1 MGTFVCID
9 SNSNDKFT
17 KNPEAISGLSSSDIY
32 QEVQKFA
39 RGFDFLLLNIKKAMN
54 GNIHLA
60 SKAAGVLCSTID
72 INKDGKFSYHEIAKY
87 CADNAKKQIE
97 QNAEIAAFADV
108 EAMLLRFD
116 KDNDR
121 KLSKT
126 EFVEYFKGG
135 TDTPYSDRDYVLKFI
150 DLDKDGSVSTSEL
163 QEWFKNKR
171 IAYASRPHC

>member
-1 MGTFVCID
+1 MNL
-9 SNSNDKFT
+9 NS
-17 KNPEAISGLSSSDIY
+17 SYIY
-32 QEVQKFA
+32 EEVQKFA
-39 RGFDFLLLNIKKAMN
+39 RGYDVNKDGALSPQEIYYSFLKSMN

-87 CADNAKKQIE
+87 CADNAKKLIE

-150 DLDKDGSVSTSEL
+150 DLDKDGSVSANEL
-163 QEWFKNKR
+163 QEWFKKKR
-171 IAYASRPHC
+171 IAYASTPHC